1 VAFHAEAYLITFLI
15 HLSIFTPFFNTGII
29 PLTTMINYILLYKIR
44 KRVKK
49 ILKEK
54 IADEE
59 IATTPRS
66 CLGCLADEISWEIYY
81 LLKENKD

>member
-1 VAFHAEAYLITFLI
+1 
-15 HLSIFTPFFNTGII
+15 
-29 PLTTMINYILLYKIR
+29 MINYILLYKIR

-66 CLGCLADEISWEIYY
+66 CLGCLADDISWEIYY
-81 LLKENKD
+81 LLKDKENKE